1 MHRQLPELK
10 LGQPVRVTSS
20 MLSFEGRVGRIV
32 QITEPYVATPRMYA
46 EALLE
51 LPLYRV
57 KFNDG
62 SSFRF
67 RGRDL
72 EPLNPLQTSFNL
84 KVMSEWPSGGGQR
97 EARLSCRIGQNTIPE
112 RYCLNLVPASR
123 NVRSARFRSS
133 CVEPRLLESFAV
145 RLLPPLHHTGFDPFP
160 LPASRSVW
168 PYCAPIL

>member
-84 KVMSEWPSGGGQR
+84 KVMSE
-97 EARLSCRIGQNTIPE
+97 
-112 RYCLNLVPASR
+112 
-123 NVRSARFRSS
+123 
-133 CVEPRLLESFAV
+133 
-145 RLLPPLHHTGFDPFP
+145 
-160 LPASRSVW
+160 
-168 PYCAPIL
+168 